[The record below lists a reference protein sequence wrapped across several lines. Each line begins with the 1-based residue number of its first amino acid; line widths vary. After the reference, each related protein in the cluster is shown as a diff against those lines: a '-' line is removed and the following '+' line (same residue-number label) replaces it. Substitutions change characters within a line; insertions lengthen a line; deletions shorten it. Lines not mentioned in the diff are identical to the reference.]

1 MTMDTAEL
9 DRAKYVRLTT
19 YRGDGTAVTCPVWLV
34 RMGDAYAFTT
44 DLDSH
49 KVKRLRRDSRLEV
62 SVSDVRGRVG
72 PDALV
77 YSGTGR
83 VLAGAEADA
92 VHRAVTR
99 KYRILGTLLG
109 VGEKLAGI
117 VRRRPSPERG
127 AVELKVSSAR

>member
-1 MTMDTAEL
+1 MDTAEL

-19 YRGDGTAVTCPVWLV
+19 FRSDGTAVTCPVWLV

-49 KVKRLRRDSRLEV
+49 KVKRLRSDSRLEV
-62 SVSDVRGRVG
+62 SVSDVRGRVQ

-83 VLAGAEADA
+83 VLRGADADA
-92 VHRAVTR
+92 VHRAVLR
-99 KYRILGTLLG
+99 KYRIMGTLLG
-109 VGEKLAGI
+109 LGEKLGGL
-117 VRRRPSPERG
+117 VKRRPAAERG